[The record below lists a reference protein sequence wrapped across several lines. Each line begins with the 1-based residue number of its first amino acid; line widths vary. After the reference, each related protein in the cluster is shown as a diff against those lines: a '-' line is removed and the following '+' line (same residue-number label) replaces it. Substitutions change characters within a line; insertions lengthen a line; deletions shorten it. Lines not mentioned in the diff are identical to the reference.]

1 MALKEALVLLLRCF
15 STAASVGEEDGEGPI
30 VYFWRSRS
38 ERAGVLALEYALH
51 VRRLTDISTE
61 ATAHSLLAS
70 QSRKSIWACSFVVEP
85 GGFVGGCGAAGA
97 EGADEDLGDDGAD
110 FAGGGGDAVGGGA
123 VAGWEAW
130 VGVLVLV
137 RSVMGLED
145 GGLAYILLGR

>member
-1 MALKEALVLLLRCF
+1 VALKEALVLLLRCF

-70 QSRKSIWACSFVVEP
+70 QSRKSIWACLEVSRLSH
-85 GGFVGGCGAAGA
+85 GYRGFIACSRQACK
-97 EGADEDLGDDGAD
+97 EWD
-110 FAGGGGDAVGGGA
+110 
-123 VAGWEAW
+123 
-130 VGVLVLV
+130 
-137 RSVMGLED
+137 
-145 GGLAYILLGR
+145 